1 MYRQL
6 LEQLEQEK
14 SNLRI
19 NRKGGSS
26 SQNHRPHYEQDED
39 DDDDDN
45 IAAAAAFD
53 QQTSIKTQQ
62 QQQQQ
67 LSEQEYRLLRGIY
80 YNLSHPGAFGGAAR
94 LQKYSGLSLK
104 KCREFLES
112 SKVWT
117 KFKQRRSKYS
127 RLSVKSLG
135 LNHVWSIDVA
145 YMDKLASENKGVTYL
160 LVSVDALSRYLR
172 VQPMVSKSASSCLE
186 AFKKMLKPQD
196 PSQNPVKLWS
206 DQGTEFGGEFKK
218 FCKENDIQIYHT
230 YSESKSC
237 LAERYIRTLKAILYK
252 FFEHTGS
259 TKYIHVLQKF
269 VKTINNR
276 VNSSIGMAPNDVTA
290 KDVQFLVEKTQP
302 MAYKKWEYKKQQ
314 IKGLSNKK
322 GNTTATTK
330 FLKGQKVRIASKD
343 LPFKKGYRQ
352 KFTSEVFTIVSVQQP
367 QAPGD
372 PVTYELEDRHGQEI
386 LGRFYQEELVRFK
399 YNTDRHR
406 ARHQTIIYS

>member
-1 MYRQL
+1 MTTTSHQQKTKMYRQL

-26 SQNHRPHYEQDED
+26 SQNNHPHYEQDED
-39 DDDDDN
+39 DDDEN

-62 QQQQQ
+62 QQ

-80 YNLSHPGAFGGAAR
+80 YTLSHPGAFGGASR

-218 FCKENDIQIYHT
+218 FCKEHGIQIYHT
-230 YSESKSC
+230 YSEPKSC
-237 LAERYIRTLKAILYK
+237 LA
-252 FFEHTGS
+252 
-259 TKYIHVLQKF
+259 
-269 VKTINNR
+269 
-276 VNSSIGMAPNDVTA
+276 
-290 KDVQFLVEKTQP
+290 
-302 MAYKKWEYKKQQ
+302 
-314 IKGLSNKK
+314 
-322 GNTTATTK
+322 
-330 FLKGQKVRIASKD
+330 
-343 LPFKKGYRQ
+343 
-352 KFTSEVFTIVSVQQP
+352 
-367 QAPGD
+367 
-372 PVTYELEDRHGQEI
+372 
-386 LGRFYQEELVRFK
+386 
-399 YNTDRHR
+399 
-406 ARHQTIIYS
+406 